1 AAAMEGKSMEVPSP
15 SLPVW
20 LRLYIYGIHGFM
32 TEVLFTAAWDLAV
45 YKNPQLPG
53 CTSVWSFLIYSTSV
67 FAIEKFYRQ
76 NYKTVPLLLRCILY
90 VLWTYI
96 WEFSTGLLLRQFN
109 ACPWDYTERSY
120 NFMGLITLEY
130 APAWFFAGLLTDQVL
145 IKNIMYLKFATPY
158 DSSHNHNMPANLAS
172 AIHNGHIKTH

>member
-1 AAAMEGKSMEVPSP
+1 MTNRSMEVPTP
-15 SLPVW
+15 SLSVW

-45 YKNPQLPG
+45 TSNPQLPG

-67 FAIEKFYRQ
+67 LAIEVFYRKTH
-76 NYKTVPLLLRCILY
+76 NTVPLIFRCILY
-90 VLWTYI
+90 VVWTYI

-120 NFMGLITLEY
+120 NLMGLITLEY
-130 APAWFFAGLLTDQVL
+130 APAWFFAGLLTDQIL
-145 IKNIMYLKFATPY
+145 IKNIMYLKFINPH
-158 DSSHNHNMPANLAS
+158 DLKHNAAS
-172 AIHNGHIKTH
+172 AIPNGHIKAH